1 MLCAWLSWA
10 SAQMALSLGYRESG
24 DGPTSAVRGE
34 SSLGA
39 PRLDGE
45 LLKLGVDIS
54 QGSVAKYLVRK
65 QKPPSQ
71 TWWTFL
77 ENPKGIGFHI
87 S

>member
-1 MLCAWLSWA
+1 M
-10 SAQMALSLGYRESG
+10 SALFRTSLTEATKREGYALRMAIVGLGAMALSLGYRESG
-24 DGPTSAVRGE
+24 DGSTSAVRGE

-65 QKPPSQ
+65 
-71 TWWTFL
+71 
-77 ENPKGIGFHI
+77 
-87 S
+87 